1 MVGNGRD
8 DASEGLGRR
17 MELKVIGS
25 REAGLPTALTGCHGQ
40 PEIWAKNDMAG
51 RAKTQRPAITPQA
64 IRLPELPAGCDL

>member
-17 MELKVIGS
+17 VELKVIGS

-40 PEIWAKNDMAG
+40 PEI
-51 RAKTQRPAITPQA
+51 
-64 IRLPELPAGCDL
+64 